1 MFKVCPSVC
10 VCVCVCA
17 CARVRVRVRV
27 RVCVCVCVFRV
38 TFRFRNSKKSNN
50 GTDTNAGHI
59 PQLLYRLP
67 AVADCA
73 PAASVIGRKA
83 DQSEAVHVLSRDFSR
98 SVSPVRI
105 DMSAAVIHCL
115 STCWHQCRHLLN
127 YVENIDCLPVIHC
140 TSQSY
145 RLNWL
150 QCLFV

>member
-10 VCVCVCA
+10 VCVWVCECVG
-17 CARVRVRVRV
+17 
-27 RVCVCVCVFRV
+27 VCVCVCGCVFRV

-50 GTDTNAGHI
+50 GTDTNAGQI

-83 DQSEAVHVLSRDFSR
+83 DQSEAVHVLSQDFSR

-105 DMSAAVIHCL
+105 HMSAAVI
-115 STCWHQCRHLLN
+115 R
-127 YVENIDCLPVIHC
+127 
-140 TSQSY
+140 SY
-145 RLNWL
+145 SLYNP
-150 QCLFV
+150 